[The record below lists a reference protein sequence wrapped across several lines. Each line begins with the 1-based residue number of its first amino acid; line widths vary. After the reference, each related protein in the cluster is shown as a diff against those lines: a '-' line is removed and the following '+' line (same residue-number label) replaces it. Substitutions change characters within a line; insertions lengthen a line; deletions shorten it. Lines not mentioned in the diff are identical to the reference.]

1 MKDEKMI
8 GRQNIRNGFMMT
20 ELIVAMSMLGVLLFI
35 FVVSM
40 NGFKRLNHYQL
51 VKQHCI
57 SAAQA
62 TLDNI
67 AVSGT
72 AIDDNDFHRLF
83 PDVSIQIEKSQGQG
97 QWKGLTLI
105 TVTANAQ
112 SDNKKAQIRL
122 SRYFLKDVRPSF
134 AQEK

>member
-1 MKDEKMI
+1 
-8 GRQNIRNGFMMT
+8 
-20 ELIVAMSMLGVLLFI
+20 
-35 FVVSM
+35 M

-83 PDVSIQIEKSQGQG
+83 PDVSIQIEKSPGQG
-97 QWKGLTLI
+97 QWNGLTLI
-105 TVTANAQ
+105 TVTANSQ
-112 SDNKKAQIRL
+112 SYNKKTQIKL
-122 SRYFLKDVRPSF
+122 SRYFLNDKRLSF
-134 AQEK
+134 AQGK